1 MKDGKSHRSSPDPEA
16 AAHIQAPPPYTAW
29 VELHT
34 VSGSS
39 GAAEAGQNSHSQV
52 HYTQY
57 QPTSPM
63 SSKETIVDS
72 ETADVLDGTR
82 ADAPGHVS
90 SERPQCCTR
99 ENMKRCGVGSVCVG
113 LAVAFGAGFASSSRH
128 TDGDTSAST
137 NATDT
142 VVSDNTTANVTTMAL
157 APTSTDV
164 AGPMTTVTQA
174 QSTDGTSAY
183 TTGTADPTRV
193 SGSARQRHH

>member
-16 AAHIQAPPPYTAW
+16 AHIQAPPPYTEC
-29 VELHT
+29 VEPHT

-39 GAAEAGQNSHSQV
+39 GAAGAGGSSQSQV
-52 HYTQY
+52 IYLQCR
-57 QPTSPM
+57 PEPPM
-63 SSKETIVDS
+63 STARVIDNS
-72 ETADVLDGTR
+72 ETATGTR

-90 SERPQCCTR
+90 PQCCTKL
-99 ENMKRCGVGSVCVG
+99 NMQRCGAGAIGLGIVVGCII
-113 LAVAFGAGFASSSRH
+113 ASK
-128 TDGDTSAST
+128 TNADGDTSAST

-157 APTSTDV
+157 APTSTDM

-174 QSTDGTSAY
+174 QTPDGTSAY

-193 SGSARQRHH
+193 SRSARQRRTHN